1 MMKMMSFSSEKRSSY
16 PMMTRIS
23 SRKSEITPSKTIQK
37 QKQKQKQKQN
47 KKKSPNQETNFKKT
61 ETKKFNLSVGCARR
75 LATSQKGRG

>member
-37 QKQKQKQKQN
+37 QKQKTKTKT
-47 KKKSPNQETNFKKT
+47 KKKSPNQETNLKKKLKQKNST
-61 ETKKFNLSVGCARR
+61 FQLVARVG
-75 LATSQKGRG
+75 